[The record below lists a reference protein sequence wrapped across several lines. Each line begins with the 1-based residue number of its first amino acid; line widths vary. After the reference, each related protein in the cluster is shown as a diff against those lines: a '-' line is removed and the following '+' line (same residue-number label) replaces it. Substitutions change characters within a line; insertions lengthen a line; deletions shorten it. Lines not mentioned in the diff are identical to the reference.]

1 MNVKRILAIIIFI
14 AGVVMLFVSSN
25 IKKQIAEGTLKVAA
39 AEKTVNQANS
49 LFSLNPT
56 TKQLTQGSVQKA
68 QKKIAAGK
76 QDIARYTK
84 IADELQVGGFVLMG
98 AGILIFV
105 LGRKHHEKRNKR

>member
-1 MNVKRILAIIIFI
+1 MNVKRILGIIVFI

-25 IKKQIAEGTLKVAA
+25 IKKQVAEGTLKVRS

-49 LFSLNPT
+49 LFSLSPA
-56 TKQLTQGSVQKA
+56 TKQLTQGTMKGA

-76 QDIARYTK
+76 EQIAHYSK
-84 IADELQVGGFVLMG
+84 LADELQVGGFVLIC

-105 LGRKHHEKRNKR
+105 LGAGHKGKK